1 MHCTVEPTEGNK
13 VKVNISVDEDT
24 FDRDIELAYRK
35 LARQVRIPGFRP
47 GKAPRRVIEAHLGD
61 EGKRAARAQAIEDA
75 VPKYLAEAVKQ
86 HDIDIIAT
94 PKVDHVHGAE
104 DAAGPIS
111 FHCELEIRP
120 VVSVA
125 GYAGLRVELPA
136 VAASES
142 EIEEV
147 VNNERKRH
155 GTLIDASRP
164 IATGDQVTL
173 DLSATRNGE
182 PVPGL
187 NVEAWLYEVGRGWV
201 AAGFDDQLIGLN
213 AGDEKQFK
221 AVPNGNEDEADFSL
235 KVVKVQELQ
244 LPDATDQ
251 WVADTFGEFDTVDQ
265 WRAAIATRMNES
277 RLNQARSSI
286 VDRVTD
292 ELAKLVDIDLPEAM
306 VDGDLRS
313 RVRNTVETFQRQ
325 GIAIAQ
331 FLQIT
336 GQTEEQFVE
345 QLREQSRKAV
355 RVDLALRAI
364 AADRGID
371 ADDADVE
378 IEFERIAVRANVKAK
393 RVRSLYEK
401 NDAVGDLKAQIRK
414 SKALEWLVREVAY
427 VDPQGAAIS
436 ADLLLNEGVDIDP
449 TADTGA
455 SVDIAGESNTGQDST
470 STVDDTPTDD

>member
-1 MHCTVEPTEGNK
+1 MQCTVEQLEGNK
-13 VKVNISVDEDT
+13 VKVDVSIDEAS
-24 FDRDIELAYRK
+24 FEQDIEVAYRK

-61 EGKRAARAQAIEDA
+61 DGKRAARAQAIEDA

-104 DAAGPIS
+104 EDNGPIS
-111 FHCELEIRP
+111 FHCEIEVRP
-120 VVSVA
+120 IVNLA
-125 GYAGLRVELPA
+125 GYAGLRVEIPS
-136 VAASES
+136 VTASDS
-142 EIEEV
+142 EVEEV
-147 VNNERKRH
+147 MTNERKRH
-155 GTLIDASRP
+155 GTLIDADRA

-173 DLSATRNGE
+173 DLSASRNGE

-201 AAGFDDQLIGLN
+201 AKGFDDEIVGMKT
-213 AGDEKQFK
+213 GDEKKFR
-221 AVPNGNEDEADFSL
+221 AVPNGNEDEADFSV

-251 WVADTFGEFDTVDQ
+251 WVADTFGEFDTVAA
-265 WRAAIATRMNES
+265 WRTTIAERMNAS
-277 RLNQARSSI
+277 RLNQARSSV

-306 VDGDLRS
+306 VEGDLRS

-325 GIAIAQ
+325 GIAIGQ

-336 GQTEEQFVE
+336 GQTEEQFIE
-345 QLREQSRKAV
+345 QLRDQSRKAV

-364 AADRGID
+364 ASDRNLV
-371 ADDADVE
+371 ASDDDVDVE
-378 IEFERIAVRANVKAK
+378 LERIAVRANVKVK

-401 NDAVGDLKAQIRK
+401 NDAIGDLKAQIRK
-414 SKALEWLVREVAY
+414 SQALEWLVREVTY
-427 VDPQGAAIS
+427 VD
-436 ADLLLNEGVDIDP
+436 ADGKPIPTETLLNEGVDIDP

-455 SVDIAGESNTGQDST
+455 GANIGTESNTEAEAT
-470 STVDDTPTDD
+470 STVDDESPDA

>member
-1 MHCTVEPTEGNK
+1 MHSTVEALEGNK
-13 VKVNISVDEDT
+13 VNVNISVDET
-24 FDRDIELAYRK
+24 EFERDVEVAFRK

-61 EGKRAARAQAIEDA
+61 AGKQAARAQAIEDA

-104 DAAGPIS
+104 ELGAAIS
-111 FHCELEIRP
+111 FHCEMEVRP

-125 GYAGLRVELPA
+125 GYAGLRVELPSTSA
-136 VAASES
+136 TDA
-142 EIEEV
+142 EIDDV

-155 GTLIDASRP
+155 GSLVDATRA

-173 DLSATRNGE
+173 DLSAARDGV

-201 AAGFDDQLIGLN
+201 ADGFDAKLVGMS
-213 AGDEKQFK
+213 AGEEAKFS
-221 AVPNGNEDEADFSL
+221 AVPNGNTDEAEFSV
-235 KVVKVQELQ
+235 KVIKVQELQ
-244 LPDATDQ
+244 LPELTDA
-251 WVADTFGEFDTVDQ
+251 WVADTFGEFDTVAA
-265 WRAAIATRMNES
+265 WRGALRERMSES
-277 RLNQARSSI
+277 RLNQARNSV

-292 ELAKLVDIDLPEAM
+292 ELAKLVDIDLPEPM
-306 VDGDLRS
+306 VEGDLQS
-313 RVRNTVETFQRQ
+313 RVRNTVDTFQRQ

-336 GQTEEQFVE
+336 GQTEEQFIE

-364 AADRGID
+364 ATDHDFTAAD
-371 ADDADVE
+371 ADLEKEYA
-378 IEFERIAVRANVKAK
+378 RIAQRAGVKAQ
-393 RVRSLYEK
+393 RVKKLYEK

-414 SKALEWLVREVAY
+414 SLALEWLVREVTY
-427 VDPQGAAIS
+427 VDETGAPIAT
-436 ADLLLNEGVDIDP
+436 DLLLRDGVDIDP
-449 TADTGA
+449 ASDTGVGTGA
-455 SVDIAGESNTGQDST
+455 GGESNTEEEST
-470 STVDDTPTDD
+470 STVAGEPEGD

>member
-1 MHCTVEPTEGNK
+1 MHSTVEALEGNK
-13 VKVNISVDEDT
+13 VNVNISVDET
-24 FDRDIELAYRK
+24 EFERDVEVAFRK

-61 EGKRAARAQAIEDA
+61 AGKQAARAQAIEDA

-104 DAAGPIS
+104 ELGAAIS
-111 FHCELEIRP
+111 FHCEMEVRP

-125 GYAGLRVELPA
+125 GYAGLRVELPSTSA
-136 VAASES
+136 TDA
-142 EIEEV
+142 EIDDV

-155 GTLIDASRP
+155 GSLVDATRA

-173 DLSATRNGE
+173 DLSAARDGV

-201 AAGFDDQLIGLN
+201 ADGFDAKLVGMS
-213 AGDEKQFK
+213 AGEEAKFS
-221 AVPNGNEDEADFSL
+221 AVPNGNTDEAEFSV
-235 KVVKVQELQ
+235 KVIKVQELQ
-244 LPDATDQ
+244 LPELTDA
-251 WVADTFGEFDTVDQ
+251 WVADTFGEFDTVAA
-265 WRAAIATRMNES
+265 WRGALRERMSES
-277 RLNQARSSI
+277 RLNQARNSV

-292 ELAKLVDIDLPEAM
+292 ELAKLVDIDLPEPM
-306 VDGDLRS
+306 VEGDLQS
-313 RVRNTVETFQRQ
+313 RVRNTVDTFQRQ

-336 GQTEEQFVE
+336 GQTEEQFIE

-364 AADRGID
+364 ATDHDFTAAD
-371 ADDADVE
+371 ADLED
-378 IEFERIAVRANVKAK
+378 
-393 RVRSLYEK
+393 
-401 NDAVGDLKAQIRK
+401 RK
-414 SKALEWLVREVAY
+414 STRLNSSHT
-427 VDPQGAAIS
+427 DIS
-436 ADLLLNEGVDIDP
+436 RMPSSA
-449 TADTGA
+449 
-455 SVDIAGESNTGQDST
+455 
-470 STVDDTPTDD
+470 

>member
-1 MHCTVEPTEGNK
+1 MQCTVEQLEGNK
-13 VKVNISVDEDT
+13 VKVEVTIDAASFEQ
-24 FDRDIELAYRK
+24 DIDVAYRK

-47 GKAPRRVIEAHLGD
+47 GKAPRRVIDAHLGT
-61 EGKRAARAQAIEDA
+61 EGKKAARAQAIEDA
-75 VPKYLAEAVKQ
+75 VPKYLAEAVRQ

-104 DAAGPIS
+104 ADEGPIS
-111 FHCELEIRP
+111 FHCEMEVRP
-120 VVSVA
+120 IVTVA
-125 GYAGLRVELPA
+125 GYAGLRVELA
-136 VAASES
+136 AITASES
-142 EIEEV
+142 EIDEV

-155 GTLIDASRP
+155 GTLADALRP

-173 DLSATRNGE
+173 DLSAARDGT

-201 AAGFDDQLIGLN
+201 AKGFDDELVGMS

-235 KVVKVQELQ
+235 RVVKVQELQ
-244 LPDATDQ
+244 LPELTDA
-251 WVADTFGEFDTVDQ
+251 WVSDTFGEFDTIYV
-265 WRAAIATRMNES
+265 WRSTIAERMSAS
-277 RLNQARSSI
+277 RLNQTRNSV

-292 ELAKLVDIDLPEAM
+292 ELAKLVDIELPEPM
-306 VDGDLRS
+306 VEGDLRS

-336 GQTEEQFVE
+336 GQTEEQFIE
-345 QLREQSRKAV
+345 QLRDQSRKAV
-355 RVDLALRAI
+355 RVDLALRAVASDRNFVATDDAVEVEFKRI
-364 AADRGID
+364 ADRAG
-371 ADDADVE
+371 
-378 IEFERIAVRANVKAK
+378 VKPARVK
-393 RVRSLYEK
+393 RLYEK

-414 SKALEWLVREVAY
+414 SVALEWLVREVTY
-427 VDPQGAAIS
+427 VDTEGRPIS
-436 ADLLLNEGVDIDP
+436 TDLLLNEGVDIDP

-455 SVDIAGESNTGQDST
+455 GAALASESNTDEDST
-470 STVDDTPTDD
+470 STVEDGSPDA

>member
-1 MHCTVEPTEGNK
+1 MQSTVEQLEGNK
-13 VKVNISVDEDT
+13 VKVEVTIDAASFEQ
-24 FDRDIELAYRK
+24 DIDVAYRK

-47 GKAPRRVIEAHLGD
+47 GKAPRRVIDAHLGV
-61 EGKRAARAQAIEDA
+61 EGKKAARAQAIEDA

-104 DAAGPIS
+104 EDEGPIS
-111 FHCELEIRP
+111 FHCEMEVRP
-120 VVSVA
+120 VITVA
-125 GYAGLRVELPA
+125 GYAGLRVELPSI
-136 VAASES
+136 AANES

-147 VNNERKRH
+147 VNSERKRH
-155 GTLIDASRP
+155 GTLVDASRA

-173 DLSATRNGE
+173 DLSASRNGE

-201 AAGFDDQLIGLN
+201 AKGFDEVLVGM
-213 AGDEKQFK
+213 GTGEEKEFK
-221 AVPNGNEDEADFSL
+221 AVPNGNEDEADFRV

-244 LPDATDQ
+244 LPEATDQ
-251 WVADTFGEFDTVDQ
+251 WVADTFGEFDTVAA
-265 WRAAIATRMNES
+265 WKSAIAERMNAS
-277 RLNQARSSI
+277 RLNQARSSV

-292 ELAKLVDIDLPEAM
+292 ELTKLVEIDLPEAM

-336 GQTEEQFVE
+336 GQTEEQFIE

-364 AADRGID
+364 ASDRNLV
-371 ADDADVE
+371 ASDADVDVE
-378 IEFERIAVRANVKAK
+378 LERIAVRANVKVK
-393 RVRSLYEK
+393 RVKSLYEK
-401 NDAVGDLKAQIRK
+401 NDAIGDLKAQIRK
-414 SKALEWLVREVAY
+414 SQALEWLVREVTY
-427 VDPQGAAIS
+427 VDNEGRAI
-436 ADLLLNEGVDIDP
+436 ATDLLLDEGVDIDP

-455 SVDIAGESNTGQDST
+455 GATVASESNTDEEST
-470 STVDDTPTDD
+470 STVDDESPDA

>member
-1 MHCTVEPTEGNK
+1 MQCTVEQLEGNK
-13 VKVNISVDEDT
+13 VKVDVSVDEAT
-24 FDRDIELAYRK
+24 FEQDIEFAYRK

-61 EGKRAARAQAIEDA
+61 EGKKAARAQAIEDA

-94 PKVDHVHGAE
+94 PKVDHVHGE
-104 DAAGPIS
+104 ESGPVS
-111 FHCELEIRP
+111 FHCEIEVRP
-120 VVSVA
+120 VVTLA
-125 GYAGLRVELPA
+125 GYAGLRVELPSVTA
-136 VAASES
+136 TDA

-147 VNNERKRH
+147 MTNERKRH
-155 GTLIDASRP
+155 GTLVDATRP
-164 IATGDQVTL
+164 IAKGDQVTL
-173 DLSATRNGE
+173 DLSASRNGE

-201 AAGFDDQLIGLN
+201 AKGFDDEITGMS
-213 AGDEKQFK
+213 AGDAKQFR
-221 AVPNGNEDEADFSL
+221 AVPNGNEDEADFTV
-235 KVVKVQELQ
+235 KVSKVQELE
-244 LPDATDQ
+244 LPEATDQ
-251 WVADTFGEFDTVDQ
+251 WVADTFGEFDTVTA
-265 WRAAIATRMNES
+265 WRSAIADRMSAS
-277 RLNQARSSI
+277 RLNQARSSV

-292 ELAKLVDIDLPEAM
+292 ELAKLVDVELPEAM

-336 GQTEEQFVE
+336 GQTEEQFIE

-364 AADRGID
+364 ATDRELV
-371 ADDADVE
+371 ASDADVDVE
-378 IEFERIAVRANVKAK
+378 LERIAVRAGVKVK

-401 NDAVGDLKAQIRK
+401 NDAIGDLKAQIRK
-414 SKALEWLVREVAY
+414 SQALEWLVREVTY
-427 VDPQGAAIS
+427 VDSEGNGIS
-436 ADLLLNEGVDIDP
+436 TDTLLDEGVDIDP

-455 SVDIAGESNTGQDST
+455 GAAIASESNTGEEST
-470 STVDDTPTDD
+470 STVDDESPNA

>member
-1 MHCTVEPTEGNK
+1 MQCTVEQLEGNK
-13 VKVNISVDEDT
+13 VKVEVTIDAASFEQ
-24 FDRDIELAYRK
+24 DIDVAYRK

-47 GKAPRRVIEAHLGD
+47 GKAPRRVIDAHLGT
-61 EGKRAARAQAIEDA
+61 EGKKAARAQAIEDA
-75 VPKYLAEAVKQ
+75 VPKYLAEAVRQ

-104 DAAGPIS
+104 ADEGPIS
-111 FHCELEIRP
+111 FHCEMEVRP
-120 VVSVA
+120 IVTVA
-125 GYAGLRVELPA
+125 GYAGLRVELA
-136 VAASES
+136 AITASES
-142 EIEEV
+142 EIDEV

-155 GTLIDASRP
+155 GTLADALRP

-173 DLSATRNGE
+173 DLSAARDGT

-201 AAGFDDQLIGLN
+201 AKGFDDELVGMS

-244 LPDATDQ
+244 LPELTDA
-251 WVADTFGEFDTVDQ
+251 WVSDTFGEFDTIDV
-265 WRAAIATRMNES
+265 WRSTIAERMSAS
-277 RLNQARSSI
+277 RLNQTRNSV

-292 ELAKLVDIDLPEAM
+292 ELAKLVDIDLPEVM
-306 VDGDLRS
+306 VEGDLRS

-336 GQTEEQFVE
+336 GQTEEQFIE
-345 QLREQSRKAV
+345 QLRDQSRKAV
-355 RVDLALRAI
+355 RVDLALRAVASDRNFVATDDAVEVEFKRI
-364 AADRGID
+364 ADRAG
-371 ADDADVE
+371 
-378 IEFERIAVRANVKAK
+378 VKPARVK
-393 RVRSLYEK
+393 RLYEK

-414 SKALEWLVREVAY
+414 SVALEWLVREVTY
-427 VDPQGAAIS
+427 VDTEGRPIS
-436 ADLLLNEGVDIDP
+436 TDLLLNEGVDIDP

-455 SVDIAGESNTGQDST
+455 GAALASESNTDEDST
-470 STVDDTPTDD
+470 STVEDGSPDA